1 MFARALPIA
10 VVLFAFG
17 CEKTDHDSIDKWTRT
32 EKGPDKLRRAFVDES
47 IDPDLSAHAGANMI
61 RKTPP
66 MDAEFRTDIE
76 RMSPARR
83 TAVIAKL
90 TPRLWEIARVEGED
104 KLPSPPQST
113 AKEALLVVRKYAD
126 ESQKAQIDGYLI
138 DWYCVVSYERRAEA
152 GNTPGAAVIRMLG
165 PPAGKKL
172 ISVMNGVIAAPGQ
185 TTRKNKIG
193 DQLLLGLAVSGSP
206 DAVKYVLEIARMT
219 DRGDKDLAARAMTA
233 LFKAYIDPQG
243 EFTVVDPAALVPNLD
258 GLVAIA
264 KDDRMPGQAANDA
277 IELIRAVGAPKC
289 LAPLV
294 GMIGY
299 PHKDPRFKYSIPN
312 NALRCGGVKAIKEVI
327 QAVPDGP
334 YDKEDLV
341 GAIAGEVARQK
352 PREEAQGA
360 ARDLLAQKGKIQ
372 RWVAIEALAKMK
384 SAEDA
389 QRIAAIGNA
398 NDKLI
403 GFWGDQS
410 EVAPKDRKEDPTLGQ
425 RAKELARQLAGGK

>member
-32 EKGPDKLRRAFVDES
+32 EKGPEKLRRAFVDES
-47 IDPDLSAHAGANMI
+47 IDPDLSAHAGANMV

-66 MDAEFRTDIE
+66 MDAEFRQDIE
-76 RMSPARR
+76 RMSPQRR
-83 TAVIAKL
+83 TAVVAKL
-90 TPRLWEIARVEGED
+90 APRLWEIARVEGED

-126 ESQKAQIDGYLI
+126 DAQKAQIDGYLI
-138 DWYCVVSYERRAEA
+138 DWYCVFSYERRAES

-165 PPAGKKL
+165 APAGKKL
-172 ISVMNGVIAAPGQ
+172 ITVMNGVIAAPGQ
-185 TTRKNKIG
+185 TARKNKIG
-193 DQLLLGLAVSGSP
+193 DQLLLGLAVSGNP
-206 DAVKYVLEIARMT
+206 DAVKYVLEIARM
-219 DRGDKDLAARAMTA
+219 DRGDKDLPARAMTA

-243 EFTVVDPAALVPNLD
+243 EFTVVDPAPLVPNLD

-289 LAPLV
+289 LPPLV

-312 NALRCGGVKAIKEVI
+312 NALRCGGVKSIKEVV
-327 QAVPDGP
+327 QALPDGP
-334 YDKEDLV
+334 YDKEELV
-341 GAIAGEVARQK
+341 GAIAGEVAHQK
-352 PREEAQGA
+352 PREEALAGA
-360 ARDLLAQKGKIQ
+360 RELLAQKGKIQ

-389 QRIAAIGNA
+389 PRIAALGNA
-398 NDKLI
+398 GDKLV

-410 EVAPKDRKEDPTLGQ
+410 DVSPKDRKEDPSLGQ
-425 RAKELARQLAGGK
+425 RAKELAHQLAGGK